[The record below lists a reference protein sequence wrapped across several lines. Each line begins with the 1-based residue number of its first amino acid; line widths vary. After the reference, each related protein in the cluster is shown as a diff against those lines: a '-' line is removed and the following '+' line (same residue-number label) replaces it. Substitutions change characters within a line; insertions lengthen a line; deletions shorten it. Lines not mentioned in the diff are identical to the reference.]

1 MKKIMKSIEFSGRK
15 IGSDFEPL
23 IVAEIGINHN
33 GSLTEAFKLVD
44 AAYKAGVEIIKH
56 QTHIIEDEMS
66 REAKNVFPG
75 NSPNKSIY
83 QIMHECALSAEEEVK
98 LKKYVEKKN
107 MIFFSTPFSRKAV
120 DRLVRMNVSV
130 FKIGSG
136 ECNNYPL
143 VEYVASKGKPIILST
158 GMNDIETLKPSVKI
172 IEKYKIPFALMHT
185 TNLYP
190 TPYHL
195 VRLGALNDLKENF
208 PNAIL
213 GLSDHTDNNYAC
225 IGAMAMGASIVERHF
240 TDTLKR
246 KGPDIS
252 CSMDVDQCSELIK
265 ASKIIYKERGGK
277 KNTILEE
284 KITSDFAFATV
295 VSIKLIKKGEIL
307 SGENIWV
314 KRPGTGE
321 IKAKMYYDLI
331 GKKATREIKTDE
343 HLKFSDISD

>member
-1 MKKIMKSIEFSGRK
+1 
-15 IGSDFEPL
+15 
-23 IVAEIGINHN
+23 
-33 GSLTEAFKLVD
+33 
-44 AAYKAGVEIIKH
+44 
-56 QTHIIEDEMS
+56 
-66 REAKNVFPG
+66 
-75 NSPNKSIY
+75 
-83 QIMHECALSAEEEVK
+83 
-98 LKKYVEKKN
+98 
-107 MIFFSTPFSRKAV
+107 
-120 DRLVRMNVSV
+120 
-130 FKIGSG
+130 
-136 ECNNYPL
+136 
-143 VEYVASKGKPIILST
+143 
-158 GMNDIETLKPSVKI
+158 MNDIETLKPSVKI

-225 IGAMAMGASIVERHF
+225 IGAIAMGVSIIERHF

-252 CSMDVDQCSELIK
+252 CSMDIDQCSELIK

-277 KNTILEE
+277 KNIIPEE

-307 SGENIWV
+307 SSENIWV

-321 IKAKMYYDLI
+321 IKAKMYDDLI
-331 GKKATREIKTDE
+331 GKKATREIKTDK